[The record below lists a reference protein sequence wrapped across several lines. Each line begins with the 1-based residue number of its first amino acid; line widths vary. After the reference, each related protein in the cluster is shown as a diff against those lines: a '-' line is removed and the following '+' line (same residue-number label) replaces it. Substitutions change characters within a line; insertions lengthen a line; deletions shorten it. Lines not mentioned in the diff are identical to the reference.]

1 MVPKSVHPFAVLSA
15 LLLSACSTDPGLPT
29 FQTALNEALR
39 DEAALSK
46 LCKRPISQAD
56 ANAVRATMAGKP
68 ATQPNEAS
76 FPQFSSSRSVLG
88 KDGTGRTDI
97 VYVPR
102 QGAPCTGEMTFAFHQ
117 GVSGEK
123 VGKRGMKY
131 TSQID
136 LSNVVI
142 TPK

>member
-1 MVPKSVHPFAVLSA
+1 MPKTFHPSFAVLSA
-15 LLLSACSTDPGLPT
+15 LLLGACTTDPGLPT

-46 LCKRPISQAD
+46 LCKRPISQMD
-56 ANAVRATMAGKP
+56 ANAVRVTMANKP
-68 ATQPNEAS
+68 ASQPNEVS
-76 FPQFSSSRSVLG
+76 FSQFSSSRSVLG
-88 KDGTGRTDI
+88 KDGTGRTDV

-102 QGAPCTGEMTFAFHQ
+102 QGAPCNGELTFAFHQ
-117 GVSGEK
+117 EASGEK

-131 TSQID
+131 TSQVD